1 MKDTV
6 FIIEYT
12 KGSDKGFDGFRP
24 DTKPILKAIKD
35 VTALETEIVFYK
47 PKKKEQ
53 LLEYLKTK
61 ALCVISRINPGNLKE
76 VDEYFQF
83 LKALSD
89 SNIQVHSHPDVMIN
103 LDFKDILFKLKD
115 TSLGE
120 KSTAFYHKFD
130 EFETEFP
137 DVLKSE
143 KIRVLKTNYGS
154 TGEGVYLIS
163 LEEDNSVICT
173 EAVNNEKQTYSSL
186 EKFMNNFAL
195 KFEDDDKNVL
205 YFKGKSGFVSCKYLE
220 RINEGEIRVLLVNDK
235 PISVVHKK
243 PQEGEFSA
251 TLFSGAKY
259 KYESPNEKK
268 WKDVVSL
275 TIDGLEEIKPFC
287 QNQDFPLLWTMDYIL
302 DFDENDNDIYVLSE
316 INCSCV
322 GITTELHYA
331 NELAKV
337 FEEDTSILK
346 GKEKSISSR
355 QIA

>member
-1 MKDTV
+1 
-6 FIIEYT
+6 
-12 KGSDKGFDGFRP
+12 
-24 DTKPILKAIKD
+24 
-35 VTALETEIVFYK
+35 
-47 PKKKEQ
+47 
-53 LLEYLKTK
+53 
-61 ALCVISRINPGNLKE
+61 
-76 VDEYFQF
+76 
-83 LKALSD
+83 
-89 SNIQVHSHPDVMIN
+89 
-103 LDFKDILFKLKD
+103 
-115 TSLGE
+115 
-120 KSTAFYHKFD
+120 
-130 EFETEFP
+130 
-137 DVLKSE
+137 
-143 KIRVLKTNYGS
+143 
-154 TGEGVYLIS
+154 
-163 LEEDNSVICT
+163 
-173 EAVNNEKQTYSSL
+173 
-186 EKFMNNFAL
+186 MNNFAL
-195 KFEDDDKNVL
+195 KFEDDDKNAL

-302 DFDENDNDIYVLSE
+302 DFDENGNDIYVLSE

-337 FEEDTSILK
+337 FEEDTFILK